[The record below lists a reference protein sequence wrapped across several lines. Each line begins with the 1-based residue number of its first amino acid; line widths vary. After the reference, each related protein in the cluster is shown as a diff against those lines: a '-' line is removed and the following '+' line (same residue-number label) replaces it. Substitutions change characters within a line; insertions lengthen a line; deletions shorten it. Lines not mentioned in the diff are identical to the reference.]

1 MASTMPTYTPY
12 DYAKA
17 YEAAEKAQRAAEEAA
32 YNQTKANLDAQAQK
46 LGQQY
51 TRERSNIYTN
61 ARMNAIGNNEAM
73 AANGLAGGLYSS
85 PTTGYSESSRIKQN
99 LALQNSL
106 NDANLQEQSARDDI
120 ALQII
125 DAGYTRDKN
134 IAEYLAQQAIN
145 RANSEA
151 AENQFGANY
160 NFNAWQA
167 AQQAEQWA
175 AEQAYTKAINEVN
188 TFGKVMTKEA
198 ANTLGMAIG
207 TPSWAVQQA
216 QAAKKTSTSRSSS
229 SSRRSSGSSSLNFG
243 NDSSTTVGK
252 SRLYETA
259 RSYISAKADAGRS
272 ADSINKTIEDYVG
285 RGWITPSEGAELKAK
300 YSR

>member
-1 MASTMPTYTPY
+1 M
-12 DYAKA
+12 
-17 YEAAEKAQRAAEEAA
+17 
-32 YNQTKANLDAQAQK
+32 
-46 LGQQY
+46 
-51 TRERSNIYTN
+51 
-61 ARMNAIGNNEAM
+61 
-73 AANGLAGGLYSS
+73 
-85 PTTGYSESSRIKQN
+85 
-99 LALQNSL
+99 
-106 NDANLQEQSARDDI
+106 
-120 ALQII
+120 
-125 DAGYTRDKN
+125 
-134 IAEYLAQQAIN
+134 AQQAIN

-229 SSRRSSGSSSLNFG
+229 SNRRSSGSSSLNFG

-259 RSYISAKADAGRS
+259 RSYISAKADVGRS

>member
-61 ARMNAIGNNEAM
+61 ARVNAIGNNEAM

-85 PTTGYSESSRIKQN
+85 PIKQN

-167 AQQAEQWA
+167 AQQAKQWA

-216 QAAKKTSTSRSSS
+216 QAAKKASTSRSSS

-243 NDSSTTVGK
+243 GSSSNSGGSEYNSMDKQLSLLVNSYGTESPEK
-252 SRLYETA
+252 RREQAKKMLDAAEA
-259 RSYISAKADAGRS
+259 RGGLTDAQS
-272 ADSINKTIEDYVG
+272 T
-285 RGWITPSEGAELKAK
+285 ELMSK
-300 YSR
+300 YFSF

>member
-61 ARMNAIGNNEAM
+61 ARVNAIGNNEAM

-216 QAAKKTSTSRSSS
+216 QAAKKTSSS

-285 RGWITPSEGAELKAK
+285 RGWITSSEGAELKAK